1 MSHQYRPSAEPS
13 PRAIALRQRVVGQR
27 LQPRLIAAR
36 RGQHARR
43 VLERREPGRLRDRID
58 LVDQR
63 RGGGE
68 GPGMDVERGEVVERV
83 REQAERAGVARDAHA
98 AGRERVPELV
108 VPEILREAAR
118 QPQPAPV
125 RLRRRRA
132 RANARSARESGATD
146 AAYPSVNRVTRA
158 SRSRSAAPAACAPA
172 RRARGLGDLALV
184 RAGAEAAGEHR
195 RRDRLEV
202 GLAGHRGVQRIEPP
216 GRLEQQRRRVAP
228 APAGEHDLRAQ
239 PLQPRALEL
248 VDRPELG
255 GGQEVGRGRG
265 VGDVELRLRRG
276 ERALDAHG
284 GVRRQLG
291 RPLQERGGRGQPA
304 AALRAVGRARH
315 LRGHRLVR
323 RRRRVRAMPG
333 ATVGIDGPGRSR
345 RRAPGARRGG
355 RSGRDA
361 R

>member
-1 MSHQYRPSAEPS
+1 MTGSRLSAPVS
-13 PRAIALRQRVVGQR
+13 R
-27 LQPRLIAAR
+27 AR
-36 RGQHARR
+36 RTPRVASTCQSSSSQRSCARR
-43 VLERREPGRLRDRID
+43 HASHS
-58 LVDQR
+58 QR
-63 RGGGE
+63 RSVSAAVGL
-68 GPGMDVERGEVVERV
+68 
-83 REQAERAGVARDAHA
+83 AERAQRP
-98 AGRERVPELV
+98 RERRDGRRVPLGEPRHEGV
-108 VPEILREAAR
+108 EERVG
-118 QPQPAPV
+118 
-125 RLRRRRA
+125 RA
-132 RANARSARESGATD
+132 RGLRPG
-146 AAYPSVNRVTRA
+146 
-158 SRSRSAAPAACAPA
+158 
-172 RRARGLGDLALV
+172 RRARGLGHLALV
-184 RAGAEAAGEHR
+184 RAGAEAPGEHR

-248 VDRPELG
+248 VERPELG
-255 GGQEVGRGRG
+255 GGQELGRGRG

-284 GVRRQLG
+284 GVGRQLG

-315 LRGHRLVR
+315 LGGHRLVR

-333 ATVGIDGPGRSR
+333 ATVGIERPGRSR
-345 RRAPGARRGG
+345 RRAPDARRGG
-355 RSGRDA
+355 RSGPTR